1 MDDSVCLLLSDTRST
16 HSRPGIEKLKRW
28 ISIFVSN
35 EIQNDSS
42 WENIVRD
49 AMENGKILF
58 SNGLECV
65 NRGMSVMLS
74 IEKYDIRELLL
85 VQRYNV
91 SGNINTIEK
100 AIRNDIS
107 RYKAKEFRVL
117 VSNVIDRRMSR
128 MSMREWNNL
137 INFWTEY
144 SLESVLARIKHRKA
158 SNVNLTKPAV
168 RHLIAIPSN
177 VLTMRLFYSA

>member
-1 MDDSVCLLLSDTRST
+1 
-16 HSRPGIEKLKRW
+16 
-28 ISIFVSN
+28 
-35 EIQNDSS
+35 
-42 WENIVRD
+42 
-49 AMENGKILF
+49 MENGKILF

-107 RYKAKEFRVL
+107 KGVSSSSFECYRSEDVEDVNERV
-117 VSNVIDRRMSR
+117 
-128 MSMREWNNL
+128 
-137 INFWTEY
+137 
-144 SLESVLARIKHRKA
+144 K
-158 SNVNLTKPAV
+158 
-168 RHLIAIPSN
+168 
-177 VLTMRLFYSA
+177 

>member
-1 MDDSVCLLLSDTRST
+1 
-16 HSRPGIEKLKRW
+16 
-28 ISIFVSN
+28 
-35 EIQNDSS
+35 
-42 WENIVRD
+42 
-49 AMENGKILF
+49 MENGKILF

-65 NRGMSVMLS
+65 NRGMSVMLF

-128 MSMREWNNL
+128 MSMRE
-137 INFWTEY
+137 
-144 SLESVLARIKHRKA
+144 
-158 SNVNLTKPAV
+158 
-168 RHLIAIPSN
+168 
-177 VLTMRLFYSA
+177 